1 MTENAEKW
9 MELVSRSR
17 ELQEKL
23 MAMSSKTRDE
33 AQRKVIALA
42 QEYGI
47 CLTAG
52 DFAPPPSEELSDDEL
67 DSVAGGGGWCCA
79 GWGCGVSQAGCTGQ
93 GLMNFI
99 CPAGGDTGKQV

>member
-9 MELVSRSR
+9 MELVSRSQ

-23 MAMSSKTRDE
+23 MAMSSKTREE
-33 AQRKVIALA
+33 AQGKIIALA

-52 DFAPPPSEELSDDEL
+52 DFAPLPSEELSDDEL
-67 DSVAGGGGWCCA
+67 DSVAGGSEWCCV
-79 GWGCGVSQAGCTGQ
+79 GWGCGISKTGCSGR
-93 GLMNFI
+93 GFINFA
-99 CPAGGDTGKQV
+99 CPAAGDAGKQL